1 MFLSLSKALVFV
13 SQILM
18 YLHPE
23 NEPKGKAE
31 ARGQLGKGLVSGTE
45 PSDTQSPW

>member
-1 MFLSLSKALVFV
+1 MFISLWKALVFV
-13 SQILM
+13 SQIFM

-31 ARGQLGKGLVSGTE
+31 TRGHLGKGLNPVTHSLPGR
-45 PSDTQSPW
+45 